1 METWKDIPGYEE
13 SYMVSDMGRVYS
25 KTRFI
30 KQGDKRRLTKGRILS
45 QKNRKYGY
53 REVNLYKNNTG
64 SSCAVHH
71 LVCSAFIDEDITG
84 MDVNHK
90 DGNTSNNALYNLE
103 VCTHLENMRHA
114 IKTGLLKNYGEHSA
128 SSKLKDED
136 IIEIRSLRNKG
147 YKLKDIA
154 NLFDISFQHVSDIA
168 NNKKWKHI
176 N

>member
-1 METWKDIPGYEE
+1 MEIWKDIPGYEE
-13 SYMVSDMGRVYS
+13 SYMVSDMGQVYS

-45 QKNRKYGY
+45 QKVRRDGY
-53 REVNLYKNNTG
+53 CEVNLYKNNAG
-64 SSCAVHH
+64 SSHSVHR

-90 DGNTSNNALYNLE
+90 DGIITNNSLGNLE
-103 VCTHLENMRHA
+103 ICTHLENMRHA
-114 IKTGLLKNYGEHSA
+114 IQTGLLKNYGEHNP

-136 IIEIRSLRNKG
+136 ITEIRSLRSKG
-147 YKLKDIA
+147 YKLKEIA
-154 NLFDISFQHVSDIA
+154 SLFDISFQHVSDIT

-176 N
+176 K